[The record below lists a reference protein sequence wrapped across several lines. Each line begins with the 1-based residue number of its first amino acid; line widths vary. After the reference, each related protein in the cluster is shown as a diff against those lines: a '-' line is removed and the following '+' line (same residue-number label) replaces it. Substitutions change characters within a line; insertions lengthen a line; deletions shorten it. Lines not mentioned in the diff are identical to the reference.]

1 MIRIEFIFSTYTN
14 IFLTL
19 SIDIRLL
26 KYIKIWI
33 YMKIKLCNSTHSD
46 FLILGD
52 CKFSFFFEPLKQ
64 RLILFYSYWKR

>member
-26 KYIKIWI
+26 KYFSIWI
-33 YMKIKLCNSTHSD
+33 YM
-46 FLILGD
+46 
-52 CKFSFFFEPLKQ
+52 
-64 RLILFYSYWKR
+64 